1 MTEQVCIVC
10 GASFVG
16 VNSNQLICSD
26 ACRRKRTKWLDARR
40 NANGLGRATDDE
52 KMRDYR
58 RASWGLGY
66 DPYATGALPSDA
78 MHCPVM

>member
-26 ACRRKRTKWLDARR
+26 ACRRKRHAKRMVAYR
-40 NANGLGRATDDE
+40 ANGPACATADE
-52 KMRDYR
+52 LLRYYR
-58 RASWGLGY
+58 RATWGLDY
-66 DPYATGALPSDA
+66 DPYATGALCADA